1 MIRPPKGWNRNP
13 SKKLIAAGKCR
24 EVGYK
29 IIFSSFF
36 FIIDIK
42 QQFTLNLFRTFFL

>member
-36 FIIDIK
+36 FNHRYKTTIY
-42 QQFTLNLFRTFFL
+42 T